1 GETELVLAL
10 REAWKR
16 YREAYVPCTARPAAA
31 VAECYF
37 AELEP
42 RFRRTKGFAESVLL
56 LNQDAMAEKSDR
68 AQRKAAQAVATGAA
82 AALAPLGLGI
92 GATAWLARR
101 TIRPLAVL
109 TQAVDAFGRGDL
121 A

>member
-16 YREAYVPCTARPAAA
+16 YREAYVPCTARPATA

-37 AELEP
+37 AELQP

-68 AQRKAAQAVATGAA
+68 AQRKAAQAVATAA
-82 AALAPLGLGI
+82 AAPPGAPGLGTR
-92 GATAWLARR
+92 AP
-101 TIRPLAVL
+101 PLP
-109 TQAVDAFGRGDL
+109 GR
-121 A
+121 